1 MMSATRS
8 SESVMTHSTHW
19 CFWFC
24 FDRFRWRQ
32 FKNLFAKKKA
42 KHFDTAFDYV
52 ARAFD
57 AGSNTTTNM
66 HSIRTLPSTHDM
78 EKIRA
83 HSKRRWRNSCDFVF
97 IYLYLYFAA
106 DTLGLELE
114 LTVLWPNRKRTHHN
128 ISAFLCDCISFFPQK
143 LQKKKYT
150 KMHFV
155 NQRASR
161 CFSPCDQLQT
171 TRIRLSLSV
180 SPTPFVLVS
189 LFSHKICFSLHSLL
203 VPSFRA
209 HATRCRTAFIA
220 IRQIEN
226 AHAHNPRLMP
236 TDAQLNEITHQ

>member
-1 MMSATRS
+1 MIQHSIMSRARSMLAQTRQRICIQFEHCHQHTTWRKFERIQS
-8 SESVMTHSTHW
+8 DDGVTVVISFSFIYIYILLRTHS
-19 CFWFC
+19 
-24 FDRFRWRQ
+24 
-32 FKNLFAKKKA
+32 
-42 KHFDTAFDYV
+42 
-52 ARAFD
+52 
-57 AGSNTTTNM
+57 GS
-66 HSIRTLPSTHDM
+66 SS
-78 EKIRA
+78 
-83 HSKRRWRNSCDFVF
+83 SW
-97 IYLYLYFAA
+97 LYFGQIESEHITTSLHFYAIA
-106 DTLGLELE
+106 S
-114 LTVLWPNRKRTHHN
+114 V
-128 ISAFLCDCISFFPQK
+128 FFPK
-143 LQKKKYT
+143 NYKKKKYT